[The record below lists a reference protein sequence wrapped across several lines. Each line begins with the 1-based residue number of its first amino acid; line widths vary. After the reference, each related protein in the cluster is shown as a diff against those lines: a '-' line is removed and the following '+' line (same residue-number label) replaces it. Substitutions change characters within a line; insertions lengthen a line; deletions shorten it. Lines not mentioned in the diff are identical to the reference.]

1 MEKIQKGLHGLNAK
15 LPKVSLQ
22 LDFLSFSLQQ
32 LSLFACIAS
41 AFMWAINGF
50 DSTIDGWIN
59 VMEWKSPV
67 EMGNGTHWSTL
78 VNFFLLVF
86 LISLYLSRK
95 EVIGF
100 HNVIISVFT
109 PIVGMMVF
117 EIPWHLLVDYF
128 HNIHVEG
135 YWAITGFGLG
145 KLSIGMLII
154 GAFLV
159 PTSLFYITFQALF
172 NRFSD
177 RVVVVVPWLVCAVS
191 FVSVT
196 AFSLMYGTPD
206 ILLRNSMGLFFGVF
220 VHASLMDAMRNPT
233 VKGLIGKKGYK
244 YKYKWR
250 NITALTAG
258 LISLSLF
265 IAWIFYSDFGSFEVI
280 KGTMFPQTVY
290 AFYNAGNLDRFL
302 WVQNDGIH
310 FLNVASKFAV
320 TFAVALLMVPKIEV
334 EKNEK
339 N

>member
-1 MEKIQKGLHGLNAK
+1 MC
-15 LPKVSLQ
+15 V
-22 LDFLSFSLQQ
+22 LSTF
-32 LSLFACIAS
+32 F
-41 AFMWAINGF
+41 WALCGF
-50 DSTIDGWIN
+50 DSTLDGWIN

-67 EMGNGTHWSTL
+67 NMGDGTHWSTL
-78 VNFFLLVF
+78 VNFFLIVF

-95 EVIGF
+95 EIVGF
-100 HNVIISVFT
+100 HNVIISMFT

-128 HNIHVEG
+128 HSLPVEG

-145 KLSIGMLII
+145 KLDVGMLIV
-154 GAFLV
+154 GVFLM
-159 PTSLFYITFQALF
+159 PTSLFYVTFQALF

-177 RVVVVVPWLVCAVS
+177 KVVVTIPWLIFAVS
-191 FVSVT
+191 FVSII
-196 AFSLMYGTPD
+196 AFSLMYGTLD

-233 VKGLIGKKGYK
+233 VKGLLGKEGYK
-244 YKYKWR
+244 YKFKWR
-250 NITALTAG
+250 KFAG
-258 LISLSLF
+258 CLLLMVSLIIFLS
-265 IAWIFYSDFGSFEVI
+265 WVFYSSLGTFEVV

-290 AFYNAGNLDRFL
+290 AFYNSGNLDSTL

-334 EKNEK
+334 AKNEK
-339 N
+339 S